1 MTASKIVLASSSP
14 RRRQLLAQAG
24 YNFIV
29 AVPGF
34 EEPAQ
39 PGPGVSAEQFA
50 RELAL
55 GKAESVADDYPEN
68 LVIGADT
75 LVDCDGKVIGKAR
88 DAEQARAITAE
99 IFSRAHK
106 VITALAVL
114 RRADGVCVVESDT
127 TVIYPRAMSSR
138 QLDEHIS
145 RGNWK
150 GKAGAYGIKEQDD
163 EFIER
168 IEGSLSNVMGMLM
181 EMLAEIL
188 GRLGRR

>member
-1 MTASKIVLASSSP
+1 MTAAKIVLASSSP

-29 AVPGF
+29 AAPRF
-34 EEPAQ
+34 EEPQQ

-55 GKAESVADDYPEN
+55 GKAGSVADDFPEN
-68 LVIGADT
+68 PVIGADT
-75 LVDCDGKVIGKAR
+75 LVDCDGRVIGKAR
-88 DAEQARAITAE
+88 DAEHARAITAE
-99 IFSRAHK
+99 IFSKAHK
-106 VITALAVL
+106 VITGLAVL

-145 RGNWK
+145 RGDWQ

-168 IEGSLSNVMGMLM
+168 IEGSLSNVMGMPM